1 MKINSTRLKMVLGGF
16 GILAGAAFALGL
28 FYGAR
33 AHADDAPPGKTGKTR
48 MVYPKKTDLDFDG
61 MAIEG
66 EIKNPGEFYFQH
78 RGEEKFDS
86 LVQRRKNFHRQMLRD
101 AVLSK

>member
-1 MKINSTRLKMVLGGF
+1 MKINSAALKMVLGVF
-16 GILAGAAFALGL
+16 GVLVTAAFALGL
-28 FYGAR
+28 VYGAR
-33 AHADDAPPGKTGKTR
+33 AHADDAPAKAPKSR

-66 EIKNPGEFYFQH
+66 EVKNPGEFYFQH

-86 LVQRRKNFHRQMLRD
+86 LVQRRKNFHREMLRD